1 MSKPPTYI
9 AYLLRLWQ
17 VGSRL
22 GTVWHASLEDPH
34 TGKRRGFADLKGLFT
49 FLEEQ
54 TNNADQ
60 LHVNNRGEQRDGD

>member
-1 MSKPPTYI
+1 MSRPPTYI

-17 VGSRL
+17 VGSQL

-34 TGKRRGFADLKGLFT
+34 TGERRGFADLKGLFA

-54 TNNADQ
+54 TNQVDQPNA
-60 LHVNNRGEQRDGD
+60 NGRREQPGGD